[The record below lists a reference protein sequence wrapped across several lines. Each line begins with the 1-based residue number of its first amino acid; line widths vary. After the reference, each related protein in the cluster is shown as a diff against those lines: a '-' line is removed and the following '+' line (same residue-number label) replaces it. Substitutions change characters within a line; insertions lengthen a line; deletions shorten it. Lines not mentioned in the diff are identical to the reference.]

1 MMQNTPMLK
10 FPMAFV
16 DLGLMIGLVMM
27 ALYYAFFAVQCLL
40 DKGEEE
46 KK

>member
-1 MMQNTPMLK
+1 
-10 FPMAFV
+10 MAFV
-16 DLGLMIGLVMM
+16 YLGMMVGLVMM
-27 ALYYAFFAVQCLL
+27 ALYYAFFAVQCLV